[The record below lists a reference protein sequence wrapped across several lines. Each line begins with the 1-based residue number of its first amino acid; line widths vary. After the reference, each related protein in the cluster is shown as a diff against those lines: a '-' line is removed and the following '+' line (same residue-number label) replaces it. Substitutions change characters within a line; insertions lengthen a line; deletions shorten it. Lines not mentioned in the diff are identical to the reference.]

1 MPCSMYAV
9 TFKNMSESNGT
20 CFARLCELV
29 ARSTKSVKCA
39 SAFDKHGTKWV
50 NVSHGPAIAKRTKLW
65 FRQPRLLLQLGRV
78 LRREAF
84 ATQRARVSTC
94 VLRHNAADNPV
105 ETLDCDAVQIFHDL
119 YCPHFVHRV
128 PELTLPNSI
137 VPGRSDIAVGP
148 LEACHI
154 KIPKGAYVWLEQRPA
169 LHHYNA
175 SVDSGHIRSWYIGRR
190 VVGSVWREFCGPE
203 QRVKYRIRAV
213 EEYYEWS
220 YETESEACAALVS
233 RLDAAHGPGVV
244 TCDPAPTPIQHQAAS
259 APDHRIPDPKRP
271 DSRRVGHGDPPGL
284 WFKCVA
290 TTHDSWL
297 ERRCAECV
305 DWMCDTNSTI
315 RSAGDVAFAV
325 CQIYKLWSKDE
336 ELASGQA
343 TSLANGARKRSANKR
358 RTTVPR
364 PERVPKRRK
373 SVHEAFQPETDT
385 EYAVKR
391 ISGSRHAHGNN
402 FIEFLVEWEDY
413 TDATWEPEVN
423 LGGCTELVDAYLA
436 SIDNECAVRLLHAWH
451 SDLLFDDTAW
461 GLLHAKLS

>member
-169 LHHYNA
+169 LHHYT
-175 SVDSGHIRSWYIGRR
+175 R
-190 VVGSVWREFCGPE
+190 
-203 QRVKYRIRAV
+203 
-213 EEYYEWS
+213 
-220 YETESEACAALVS
+220 
-233 RLDAAHGPGVV
+233 
-244 TCDPAPTPIQHQAAS
+244 
-259 APDHRIPDPKRP
+259 RIPDPKRP

-297 ERRCAECV
+297 ERRCTECV

-325 CQIYKLWSKDE
+325 CQISKLWSKDE

-364 PERVPKRRK
+364 TERVPKRRK
-373 SVHEAFQPETDT
+373 SVHEAFEPETDT